1 MKVIKLTYTFNTRDL
16 GGMKTSDGKEIKE
29 NTLIRSGVLKKLSN
43 EDIQLL
49 KSHNLHIV
57 IDFRSEEEFI
67 HRPDV
72 RIEGVTYLNF
82 PALKKHNLPKKNN
95 SNHTDSNLLQLVDKE
110 EGGMKLMLNTYK
122 DLVSS
127 NEGITAYQNFFKV
140 LIEHEGAFLWHC
152 SQGKDRAG
160 LAAFFL
166 EYILGVPFDECVNDY
181 LYTNI
186 AMELKIKELTPFI
199 LKLSNNDESLL
210 PILRDVFEAKNE
222 YLNAALDTIK
232 NNYGS
237 LDNYIVNILKVD
249 KEALR
254 NKFLK

>member
-1 MKVIKLTYTFNTRDL
+1 MQVIKLTYTFNTRDL

-43 EDIQLL
+43 EDIELL
-49 KSHNLHIV
+49 KSHNLHTV

-140 LIEHEGAFLWHC
+140 LIEQEGAFLWHC

-186 AMELKIKELTPFI
+186 AMELKIKELTPFV

-232 NNYGS
+232 DNYGS
-237 LDNYIVNILKVD
+237 LDNYIVNVLKADVD
-249 KEALR
+249 FLK